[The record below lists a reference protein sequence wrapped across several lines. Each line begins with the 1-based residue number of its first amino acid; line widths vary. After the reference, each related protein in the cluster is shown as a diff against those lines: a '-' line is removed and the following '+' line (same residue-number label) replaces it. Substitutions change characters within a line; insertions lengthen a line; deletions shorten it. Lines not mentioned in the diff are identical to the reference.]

1 MPMGGHWVGIAPG
14 AAQVPPRESPADQ
27 QAQRPGGPLG
37 AAFGRWPPKPPSA
50 ASGCAVSAVPAS
62 RDQVPDV
69 GTPVTAVRAM
79 PAHGRGIPVHQ
90 LGYALLTAR
99 GFRLV
104 PAIALALSRRRMP
117 RMGWAKYPG

>member
-1 MPMGGHWVGIAPG
+1 MITL
-14 AAQVPPRESPADQ
+14 AAT
-27 QAQRPGGPLG
+27 AQTAECGQWLCGQRCTPL
-37 AAFGRWPPKPPSA
+37 PEIT
-50 ASGCAVSAVPAS
+50 
-62 RDQVPDV
+62 DV

-79 PAHGRGIPVHQ
+79 PAHDRGIPAHQ
-90 LGYALLTAR
+90 LGYALFTAR